1 MAKTHE
7 FDLLDYQ
14 IILELRQ
21 DARKSASEIARSLN
35 ANERTIRNRID
46 RLVDSG
52 AVRLTSILDPN
63 AFGYIN
69 TVDIFLD
76 VDPDHEQSAINQ
88 LLNMQEVSYLAYGFG
103 TQEISIEARFKDN
116 VEMRT
121 FMGRVLPSISGVRV
135 KGYALVPR
143 ILRNIDEWLP
153 RAEDFIHDSKGF
165 TQK

>member
-1 MAKTHE
+1 MAKHIE
-7 FDLLDYQ
+7 FDSLDFQ

-21 DARKSASEIARSLN
+21 DARKSASEIARALK

-46 RLVDSG
+46 RLVESG
-52 AVRLTSILDPN
+52 AVRLTSILDPL

-76 VDPDHEQSAINQ
+76 VDPDQEQSAISQ

-116 VEMRT
+116 VQMRT
-121 FMGRVLPSISGVRV
+121 FLGRVLPSIPGVRV

-153 RAEDFIHDSKGF
+153 RPEDFIH
-165 TQK
+165 